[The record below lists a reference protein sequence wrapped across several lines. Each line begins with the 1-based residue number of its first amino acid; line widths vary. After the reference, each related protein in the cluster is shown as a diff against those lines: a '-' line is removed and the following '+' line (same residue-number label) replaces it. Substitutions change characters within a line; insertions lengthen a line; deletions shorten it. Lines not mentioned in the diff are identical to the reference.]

1 MSVLRVL
8 GRQSSINVRKVLW
21 TCEEIGI
28 DYVQEDWGTGF
39 ASTRTPEFLAL
50 NPNGLVPVIESDDGI
65 LWESNTICRYLASRH
80 SRDDLLPSSPWRR
93 ALVERWMDWQAT
105 ELNSAW
111 RGAFQGL
118 VRKDA
123 AYAAPSIIAASARDW
138 NGKME
143 VLENTLSTGGPFV
156 TGDHFTLADIL
167 IGLSVNRWLH
177 TPIERPALSAVTA
190 YFDRLKERPSFRRG
204 GYDVLP

>member
-1 MSVLRVL
+1 LGDRV
-8 GRQSSINVRKVLW
+8 
-21 TCEEIGI
+21 
-28 DYVQEDWGTGF
+28 
-39 ASTRTPEFLAL
+39 ASTRTPEFRAL

-80 SRDDLLPSSPWRR
+80 GRDDLLPATPWRR

-123 AYAAPSIIAASARDW
+123 AYADPSVIAASARDW
-138 NGKME
+138 NDKME
-143 VLENTLSTGGPFV
+143 I
-156 TGDHFTLADIL
+156 LAPPLDGRIFHSRRS
-167 IGLSVNRWLH
+167 IHAGR
-177 TPIERPALSAVTA
+177 
-190 YFDRLKERPSFRRG
+190 YFDWPVDQSLVSHTDRTTRAVG
-204 GYDVLP
+204 GHSLL